1 VLSDL
6 KQPSDCQSK
15 PDIREAIDCIDD
27 QLLQLFV
34 RRQGYVRRMAELKTH
49 PDQAFDAE
57 RIEAMVQH
65 LKNKA
70 ETMGLEADQVE
81 TVWRALIDWNVAF
94 EKRSIAKRIEFI
106 DQPPDTIGS

>member
-1 VLSDL
+1 MLSDL
-6 KQPSDCQSK
+6 KQPSDCHSK
-15 PDIREAIDCIDD
+15 QDIREAIDCIDE

-65 LKNKA
+65 LKKRA
-70 ETMGLEADQVE
+70 ETLGLEGDQVE

-94 EKRSIAKRIEFI
+94 EKKTIAKRLM
-106 DQPPDTIGS
+106 TINEAI